1 MAKKLSIKG
10 IEFSGIAS
18 GIKPQ
23 GPDLGLVVFRDGANV
38 VSAYTRNQVKA
49 AHILYDRKIEK
60 RPVRALVVNSGCAN
74 ACTGQEG
81 IDDLGKVA
89 SSLSPLIHT
98 DRREILFASTG
109 VIGKRLPVETV
120 LSALPRSTEALSE
133 GGLDDFARAIMTTD
147 TYPKVARR
155 TVKGK
160 RSYTIVGAAKGSG
173 MINPLFA
180 TMLAFVF
187 TDFPVSPAI
196 IRKPFKEAVKESFE
210 RITVDGECSTNDTVL
225 LFTGRKGEDP
235 DALGAFQ
242 KGLQEVLKDLAMMVV
257 RDGEGATR
265 VAHIVVQGAKKK
277 EWAEKIARRIALS
290 PLTKTAFYG
299 CDPNW
304 GRIIAAA
311 GDTDVPLDPAK
322 IDISIQGKTV
332 ARGGAEVPFDED
344 KMKKLMDAKEIS
356 VVVDLHQGKASYDIF
371 TTDLTYDYVKINA
384 SYRT

>member
-1 MAKKLSIKG
+1 MGKIFSIKG
-10 IEFSGIAS
+10 VEFSGIEA
-18 GIKPQ
+18 GIKAQ
-23 GPDLGLVVFRDGANV
+23 GSDLGLVVFRDPMNV

-49 AHILYDRKIEK
+49 AHILYNKKSERH
-60 RPVRALVVNSGCAN
+60 PVRALVVNSGCAN

-81 IDDLGKVA
+81 IDDLSAIG
-89 SSLSPLIHT
+89 SSLATHLNISPK
-98 DRREILFASTG
+98 EILFASTG
-109 VIGKRLPVETV
+109 VIGKRLPLETII
-120 LSALPRSTEALSE
+120 SSLPKSVGEKSE
-133 GGLDDFARAIMTTD
+133 TGLDSFARAIMTTD
-147 TYPKVARR
+147 TYPKVVRK

-160 RSYTIVGAAKGSG
+160 KTYTIIGAAKGSG

-187 TDFPVSPAI
+187 TDFPVSPGN
-196 IRKPFKEAVKESFE
+196 IRNSFNKAVRDSFE

-225 LFTGRKGEDP
+225 LFTGREGEDE
-235 DALGAFQ
+235 DARIPFEEALR
-242 KGLQEVLKDLAMMVV
+242 EVLKELSMMVV

-265 VAHIVVQGAKKK
+265 IAHIVVQGARKK

-311 GDTDVPLDPAK
+311 GDTDVPLDPEK
-322 IDISIQGKTV
+322 IDISIQGNMV
-332 ARGGAEVPFDED
+332 AKGGAEVPFDEAR
-344 KMKKLMDAKEIS
+344 MKKLMDNKEIS
-356 VVVDLHQGKASYDIF
+356 VVVNLNQGKASYDIF
-371 TTDLTYDYVKINA
+371 TTDLTYDYVRINA